1 MTEVGLADRLD
12 HFPSQLSGGER
23 QRVALCRALALEP
36 PLLLADEPTGN
47 LDPASGEHVFELLL
61 ELQRR
66 HGTTAVVVT
75 HNPEI
80 ARRCARIFD
89 LDRRLA
95 QALTMFEKYNEK
107 ARRALFFAR
116 YEASKLGS
124 RVIES
129 EHILL
134 GILREGEE
142 TVNELF
148 RRFEV
153 KPDEVR
159 REIEGERVF
168 VERISSTAELPLSEE
183 SKKILAYASHEAES
197 MLHSA
202 VGSEHLLIG
211 ILRVEGCLAMRILA
225 QHGLD
230 VYTVRE
236 EVLTVAKER
245 EASQQKK
252 ELPFLTEYGRDLTT
266 LAAEGAFD
274 PLIGREPEVE
284 RIIQILSRR
293 TKNNPILRGESGV
306 GKTAIVEGLAQRI
319 VDGRVPIFL
328 AQKRIVALDLSLIVA
343 GTKYRGQFEER
354 LKGILKELKES
365 PDLIVFIDEIHSLIG
380 AGSAEGSLDAAN
392 ILKPAL
398 SRGEISCI
406 GATTA
411 KEYRKY
417 IEKDRSLLRRFQA
430 VEVAPPTDQETM
442 SILEGIKDRYESF
455 HKVRYTGES
464 LRVAIHHS
472 SRYIPDRHHPDK
484 AIDVLDEA
492 GARVKLRRVR
502 DTQNLR
508 RLEQE
513 IRQVVRDM
521 KAAISAKE
529 FERAVYLREREI
541 ELREDSERLAVPAA
555 EEGRRLEVT
564 RRDVEEVIS
573 SWTGIPIAA
582 LESVEARKLAHMEE
596 SLRSWVVGQDR
607 AISAISRAIRRSR
620 LGVSNPQRPVGSF
633 IFLGPSGVGKT
644 EVARRLAEFLFGSQR
659 ALVRFDMSEYMEKH
673 AVSKLLGSP
682 PGYVGHE
689 EGGQLTERIRRQ
701 PYSLILFDEIEK
713 AHPDVANLLLQ
724 ILEDGQLT
732 DAYGNEVDF
741 KNTLVLMTS
750 NLGSKL
756 VLRGG
761 RMGFGEGDEEA
772 AFERLEEEILAEL
785 RRSFSPEFINRVD
798 EVIVFNPLTRVHLR
812 SVVDILLRDINLTL
826 AERGLAVS
834 VAPAAKDWLLDKAG
848 IEPST
853 GARPLRRTIQRHIQ
867 DAVSEILISQH
878 GDVIDEIE
886 VTLEDDRLH
895 FEPRIAELVP
905 QET

>member
-1 MTEVGLADRLD
+1 
-12 HFPSQLSGGER
+12 
-23 QRVALCRALALEP
+23 
-36 PLLLADEPTGN
+36 
-47 LDPASGEHVFELLL
+47 
-61 ELQRR
+61 
-66 HGTTAVVVT
+66 
-75 HNPEI
+75 
-80 ARRCARIFD
+80 
-89 LDRRLA
+89 
-95 QALTMFEKYNEK
+95 MFEKYNEK

-142 TVNELF
+142 TVSEIF
-148 RRFEV
+148 RRFQV
-153 KPDEVR
+153 KPEDIR
-159 REIEGERVF
+159 REIEGERIF

-197 MLHSA
+197 MLHA
-202 VGSEHLLIG
+202 TVGSEHLLIG
-211 ILRVEGCLAMRILA
+211 ILRVEGCTAMRILA
-225 QHGLD
+225 QHGFD

-236 EVLTVAKER
+236 EVLAIAKER

-252 ELPFLTEYGRDLTT
+252 ELPFLSEYGRDLTA
-266 LAAEGAFD
+266 LATEQSFD
-274 PLIGREPEVE
+274 PLIGRDEELD

-293 TKNNPILRGESGV
+293 TKNNPILLGEPGV

-319 VDGRVPIFL
+319 VEGRVPIFL
-328 AQKRIVALDLSLIVA
+328 ANKRIMALDLSLIVA

-365 PDLIVFIDEIHSLIG
+365 RELIVFIDEIHSLIG

-406 GATTA
+406 GATTL

-430 VEVAPPTDQETM
+430 IQVNPPTPEQTQE
-442 SILEGIKDRYESF
+442 ILEGVKDRYESF
-455 HKVRYTGES
+455 HKVRYRPEA
-464 LRVAIHHS
+464 LRTAIYQS
-472 SRYIPDRHHPDK
+472 SRYIPDRHLPDK
-484 AIDVLDEA
+484 AIDVIDEA

-513 IRQVVRDM
+513 IRQVVKEM
-521 KAAISAKE
+521 KVAISDKD

-541 ELREDSERLAVPAA
+541 ELREDLERMSVAA
-555 EEGRRLEVT
+555 DETGVLEVT
-564 RRDVEEVIS
+564 RHDIEEVIS
-573 SWTGIPIAA
+573 SWTGIPTAA
-582 LESVEARKLAHMEE
+582 LQSEEAARLLQMEE
-596 SLRSWVVGQDR
+596 ILKLRVVGQDR

-644 EVARRLAEFLFGSQR
+644 EVARQLSEFLFGNQR

-673 AVSKLLGSP
+673 AVSKLIGSP

-689 EGGQLTERIRRQ
+689 EGGQLTERVRRQ

-732 DAYGNEVDF
+732 DAYGNQVDF
-741 KNTLVLMTS
+741 RNTLVLMTS
-750 NLGSKL
+750 NIGSKL

-761 RMGFGEGDEEA
+761 RMGFGEGSEDA
-772 AFERLEEEILAEL
+772 SFQRLEEEILGEL
-785 RRSFSPEFINRVD
+785 RRTFSPEFINRID
-798 EVIVFNPLTRVHLR
+798 EVIVFNPLAERDLR
-812 SVVDILLRDINLTL
+812 AIVDILVEDVNLTL
-826 AERGLAVS
+826 AERGLRVEIS
-834 VAPAAKDWLLDKAG
+834 DSAKEWLLARAG
-848 IEPST
+848 VEPST
-853 GARPLRRTIQRHIQ
+853 GARPLRRAIQRHIQ
-867 DAVSEILISQH
+867 DKVSDILINQH
-878 GDVIDEIE
+878 GGEAIDRIDVDLEGGELTFQAGAQEI
-886 VTLEDDRLH
+886 VI
-895 FEPRIAELVP
+895 PRR
-905 QET
+905 

>member
-1 MTEVGLADRLD
+1 
-12 HFPSQLSGGER
+12 
-23 QRVALCRALALEP
+23 
-36 PLLLADEPTGN
+36 
-47 LDPASGEHVFELLL
+47 
-61 ELQRR
+61 
-66 HGTTAVVVT
+66 
-75 HNPEI
+75 
-80 ARRCARIFD
+80 
-89 LDRRLA
+89 
-95 QALTMFEKYNEK
+95 MFEKYNEK

-142 TVNELF
+142 TVSEIL
-148 RRFEV
+148 RRFQV
-153 KPDEVR
+153 KPEDIR

-197 MLHSA
+197 MLHA
-202 VGSEHLLIG
+202 TVGSEHLLIG
-211 ILRVEGCLAMRILA
+211 ILRVEGCTAMRILA
-225 QHGLD
+225 QHGFD

-236 EVLTVAKER
+236 EVLAIAKER

-252 ELPFLTEYGRDLTT
+252 ELPFLSEYGRDLTS
-266 LAAEGAFD
+266 LAAEQSFD
-274 PLIGREPEVE
+274 PLIGRDEEVD

-293 TKNNPILRGESGV
+293 TKNNPILLGEPGV

-319 VDGRVPIFL
+319 VEGRVPIFL
-328 AQKRIVALDLSLIVA
+328 ANKRIMALDLSLIVA

-365 PDLIVFIDEIHSLIG
+365 RELIVFIDEIHSLIG

-406 GATTA
+406 GATTL

-430 VEVAPPTDQETM
+430 IQVNPPTPEQTQE
-442 SILEGIKDRYESF
+442 ILEGVKDRYESF
-455 HKVRYTGES
+455 HKVRYRPEA
-464 LRVAIHHS
+464 LRTAIYQS
-472 SRYIPDRHHPDK
+472 SRYIPDRHLPDK
-484 AIDVLDEA
+484 AIDVIDEA

-513 IRQVVRDM
+513 IRQVVKEM
-521 KAAISAKE
+521 KVAISDKD

-541 ELREDSERLAVPAA
+541 ELREDLERMSVAA
-555 EEGRRLEVT
+555 DETGVLEVT
-564 RRDVEEVIS
+564 RHDIEEVIS
-573 SWTGIPIAA
+573 SWTGIPTAA
-582 LESVEARKLAHMEE
+582 LQSEEAERLLKMEE
-596 SLRSWVVGQDR
+596 ILKHRVVGQDR
-607 AISAISRAIRRSR
+607 SINAISRAIRRSR

-644 EVARRLAEFLFGSQR
+644 EVARQLSDFLFGSQR

-673 AVSKLLGSP
+673 AVSKLIGSP

-689 EGGQLTERIRRQ
+689 EGGQLTERVRRQ

-732 DAYGNEVDF
+732 DAYGNQVDF
-741 KNTLVLMTS
+741 RNTLVLMTS
-750 NLGSKL
+750 NIGSKL

-761 RMGFGEGDEEA
+761 RMGFGEGSQEA
-772 AFERLEEEILAEL
+772 SFQRIEEEILAEL
-785 RRSFSPEFINRVD
+785 RRTFSPEFINRID
-798 EVIVFNPLTRVHLR
+798 EVIVFNPLGERELR
-812 SVVDILLRDINLTL
+812 AIVDILLEDVNHTL
-826 AERGLAVS
+826 AERNLRLEVS
-834 VAPAAKDWLLDKAG
+834 APAKEWLLAKAG
-848 IEPST
+848 VEPST

-867 DAVSEILISQH
+867 DSVSEILINQH
-878 GDVIDEIE
+878 GETIERIDVDLEGGELTFQAGAQEI
-886 VTLEDDRLH
+886 VI
-895 FEPRIAELVP
+895 PRR
-905 QET
+905 